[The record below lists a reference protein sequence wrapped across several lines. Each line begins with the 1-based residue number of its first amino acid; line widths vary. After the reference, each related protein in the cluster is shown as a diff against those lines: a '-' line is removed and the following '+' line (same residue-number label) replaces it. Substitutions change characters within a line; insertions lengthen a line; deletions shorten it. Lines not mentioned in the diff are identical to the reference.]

1 MSVII
6 CPSCKLAF
14 DCFDP
19 IIPVF
24 QILPLKYHTHIVF
37 LTAIPSNT
45 NSMSQIKEMLVAFY
59 RFLRIFGIAAIM
71 FLPKVFEV

>member
-1 MSVII
+1 MTILLKLECRWLEFISLRQMGVIGVSMSVII

-37 LTAIPSNT
+37 LTAIPSNQT
-45 NSMSQIKEMLVAFY
+45 ICLK
-59 RFLRIFGIAAIM
+59 
-71 FLPKVFEV
+71 